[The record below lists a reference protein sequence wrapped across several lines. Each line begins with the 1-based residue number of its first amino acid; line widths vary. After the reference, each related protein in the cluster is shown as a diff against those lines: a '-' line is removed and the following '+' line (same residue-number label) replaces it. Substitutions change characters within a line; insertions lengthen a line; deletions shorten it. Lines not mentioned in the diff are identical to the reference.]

1 MFICSFCCAAP
12 HLLHKDGWGASSQY
26 TSSVLADRQ
35 FVIWYLLIFNASKF
49 WLIFNL
55 KVALDLLCN
64 NCCCK
69 IWLIFNLFIPF
80 AEVLLHTYMDNL
92 RYSFNYIPL
101 PASYFPPTLENI
113 TYVYFQNL
121 ENTGYILQ
129 SSPPHFKWTIIYPSQ
144 RHIFLLLWKI

>member
-1 MFICSFCCAAP
+1 MFFTVSAAP
-12 HLLHKDGWGASSQY
+12 PLTSYIKMVEVPLLNIPHP
-26 TSSVLADRQ
+26 
-35 FVIWYLLIFNASKF
+35 F
-49 WLIFNL
+49 WLIANLSFDICSYSMIFNL
-55 KVALDLLCN
+55 IVALDLRCH

-69 IWLIFNLFIPF
+69 VWLIFNLFIPF

-144 RHIFLLLWKI
+144 RHIFLLL

>member
-1 MFICSFCCAAP
+1 MFFTVSAALPLTSYIKMVEVPLLNIP
-12 HLLHKDGWGASSQY
+12 HP
-26 TSSVLADRQ
+26 
-35 FVIWYLLIFNASKF
+35 F

-55 KVALDLLCN
+55 IFALDLLCH

-69 IWLIFNLFIPF
+69 VWLIFNLFIPF

-92 RYSFNYIPL
+92 RYSLDYIPPL

-144 RHIFLLLWKI
+144 RHIFLLL